1 MKLLLIIPLL
11 LVGCISAPDR
21 LDYET
26 ETCFDAAYCRYLSAK
41 SKFNLGCSK
50 DADACNKIRTLKD
63 CDLAALKIKDLTFQG
78 CWDKLR

>member
-1 MKLLLIIPLL
+1 MEGLFYRNRAQQIQRKIEADKMKLLLIIPLL

-50 DADACNKIRTLKD
+50 DADIV
-63 CDLAALKIKDLTFQG
+63 Q
-78 CWDKLR
+78 